1 MLFGS
6 GRLTGLASPL
16 SFIGAVLSDLSLDQL
31 HDVPELAKVG
41 SVLTD
46 GYSVA
51 LYVPFLLEIRLTF
64 CSLLA

>member
-1 MLFGS
+1 M
-6 GRLTGLASPL
+6 AYPL
-16 SFIGAVLSDLSLDQL
+16 SFIGAVLFDLSLDQL
-31 HDVPELAKVG
+31 YDIFELSKVG
-41 SVLTD
+41 SVLAD